1 MNKTMN
7 QNYKEGYKNYYYL
20 LYKLRSSYTLW
31 IVDESLNKKD
41 LLDRIKNFYSE
52 KEVYYIVS
60 KKYSIEHIK
69 NKLDSKFIRF
79 EIFKLDNKCKLVH
92 ITE

>member
-20 LYKLRSSYTLW
+20 LYKLRNSPLLS
-31 IVDESLNKKD
+31 IVDESIYKKD
-41 LLDRIKNFYSE
+41 LLEKIKNFYSD

-69 NKLDSKFIRF
+69 KN
-79 EIFKLDNKCKLVH
+79 
-92 ITE
+92 